1 MDEEILIILALFL
14 IFGVPVITFIGLI
27 VAQVKLSSRL
37 KKVEAEIAAFKQ
49 SGGFIGAAPAAGA
62 AVNPSKAEAVR
73 QTAGAG
79 VPAPGGV
86 PAAPA
91 AAAPAQAALSAAA
104 PAASVSPAAAPAG
117 TAPEL
122 QGSLRSELPGAGPAA
137 DFRAGGPLA
146 SAVSSAAPPVMPKA
160 EKKPQK
166 KGGSDLESFFLDN
179 IFSKLGAL
187 AIIVFIILFIK
198 WASSFALVTP
208 AMKVASVYLLSLAFA
223 GAGLFMLKKPNMRG
237 FSELLIGLGVAGS
250 IIITYA
256 GSFFYNIWD
265 PWISVALA
273 SLILLAVYAAAGLMQ
288 RISVLCMGIVGGYA
302 NLIFIY
308 SAINNDVTF
317 CIYLAF
323 LTALCVFGALR
334 CRAWKALV
342 SINLA
347 ISAIALV
354 LSSSDFKISVTGT
367 VIWGCIWLLHILYDF
382 FRTDEGEA
390 SSFNQHFSVYFN
402 QFVLLAVGNFCC
414 LIHCYEGNA
423 VMAAAVSALGFAAY
437 LRRFSAPRLSAALI
451 YMAVFSAAGAIISW
465 DSMLLRLLA
474 LGAGALAVMYGAL
487 SLASDKAQRKGLLV
501 WGHIYLLLMI
511 PVITTGDV
519 YFLSSEEFSFKSL
532 AIVLFGI
539 MVAFWLAAHVLL
551 RLKNSD
557 DPKFNATSLWAA
569 VTLAHFYVGLEL
581 YNFFCNALPGAD
593 ADLIE
598 DFQYFSIVILLT
610 VYAVLTLWQYSRSGN
625 RFFVISGALAAFYGS
640 LMLFAYMLS
649 ADHTMLPIANI
660 GFVSFGLAIILACS
674 CAYVYKSRFHFVW
687 TALLCWALVH
697 TEGRNFVDLLHMEAI
712 TTVFWSMCAAAILF
726 VGIRF
731 KERSLTFT
739 GIFIVA
745 CTLVRVVFYDIADLS
760 TGYKLVSFLV
770 LGVMLL
776 AVSFFYSKRRH
787 IDSALDN
794 TVAVRP
800 PSASLNTQPL
810 PDVGAA
816 APNAASAQ
824 SAPAPVPPV
833 SAAIPPAPAA
843 IPSVNAPLQASP
855 AAPVSAPA
863 AAPMQTPAAGVSAAA
878 AAGQAPPS
886 APPQVGS
893 WHNG

>member
-1 MDEEILIILALFL
+1 MDEEVLIILALFL
-14 IFGVPVITFIGLI
+14 IFGVPIIIFISLI
-27 VAQVKLSSRL
+27 IAQVKLSSRL

-62 AVNPSKAEAVR
+62 AVSLSKTEANR
-73 QTAGAG
+73 QA
-79 VPAPGGV
+79 GGV
-86 PAAPA
+86 SVPVS
-91 AAAPAQAALSAAA
+91 AAAPAPAAMYAAA
-104 PAASVSPAAAPAG
+104 PAASVSPAAPPSG

-122 QGSLRSELPGAGPAA
+122 KGSIKSGLPGAGPAA
-137 DFRAGGPLA
+137 DIRAGAPPA
-146 SAVSSAAPPVMPKA
+146 APVPSAAPAAASAAMPKA
-160 EKKPQK
+160 EKAPK
-166 KGGSDLESFFLDN
+166 KSGSDLESFFLDN

-208 AMKVASVYLLSLAFA
+208 AMKVAAVYLLSLAFA
-223 GAGLFMLKKPNMRG
+223 GAGFFMLKKPNMRG

-265 PWISVALA
+265 PWISVVLA
-273 SLILLAVYAAAGLMQ
+273 SLILLAVYAAAGFMQ

-308 SAINNDVTF
+308 SAIKNDVTF

-334 CRAWKALV
+334 CKAWKALV

-347 ISAIALV
+347 ISAIALI
-354 LSSSDFKISVTGT
+354 LSSTDFKISVTGT

-423 VMAAAVSALGFAAY
+423 VMAAAVLALGFAAY
-437 LRRFSAPRLSAALI
+437 LRRLSAPRLSAALI

-501 WGHIYLLLMI
+501 WGHVYLLLMI

-519 YFLSSEEFSFKSL
+519 YFLSSEEFRFKSL

-539 MVAFWLAAHVLL
+539 MVAFWLAAHMLL

-581 YNFFCNALPGAD
+581 YNFFCNGLPGAD

-610 VYAVLTLWQYSRSGN
+610 VYAMLTLWQYSRSGN
-625 RFFVISGALAAFYGS
+625 KFFVISGALAAFYGS

-674 CAYVYKSRFHFVW
+674 CAYFYKSRFHFVW

-776 AVSFFYSKRRH
+776 AVSFFYSKLRH
-787 IDSALDN
+787 ADSASDN
-794 TVAVRP
+794 TDPLGMP
-800 PSASLNTQPL
+800 PAALNTQPL
-810 PDVGAA
+810 PAA
-816 APNAASAQ
+816 VPNAASAQ

-833 SAAIPPAPAA
+833 YSAAPPAPAA
-843 IPSVNAPLQASP
+843 APSVNAPLQASP
-855 AAPVSAPA
+855 AAPFSAPVPAPA
-863 AAPMQTPAAGVSAAA
+863 AAPMQTPAAGVSAAP
-878 AAGQAPPS
+878 AAGQAPQSQP
-886 APPQVGS
+886 AQVGS